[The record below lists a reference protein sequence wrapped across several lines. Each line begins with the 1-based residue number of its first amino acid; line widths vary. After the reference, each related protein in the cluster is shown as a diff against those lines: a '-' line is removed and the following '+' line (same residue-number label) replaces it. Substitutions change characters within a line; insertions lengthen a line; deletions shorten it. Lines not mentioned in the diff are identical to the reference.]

1 MEYTV
6 YKFFFIMFLHLNSL
20 IYIQGGAIR
29 LGLLVVGP
37 LPSPLGGCEGQDEQ
51 NPLGGGPS
59 NGVNG
64 G

>member
-1 MEYTV
+1 
-6 YKFFFIMFLHLNSL
+6 
-20 IYIQGGAIR
+20 
-29 LGLLVVGP
+29 VGP

-64 G
+64 GFRWEGPQSLWRSLAAKSSLKPLHRTAAYKDL